1 MGNDSNHY
9 STEFIE
15 SGNFKI
21 SRADRRIL
29 SAYLGTCVGV
39 TLADRKTGVG
49 GLYHILLPEP
59 TGSTDI
65 YDELN
70 YASTG
75 IPIFLRKMYESGAK
89 KENLEASLAGGALVG
104 PVSHNDLN
112 LDIGGRTHQVISD
125 ILHQEGIPI
134 IKSETGGFFSCR
146 LNLDLETLGTSVEPI
161 GKYKNGTNKTIYK
174 PSKESIDF
182 AIQKTRPIP
191 QIAMK
196 VIRMLR
202 SDDYSIKEISNEIR
216 QDQVI
221 SARVIHVS
229 NSAFASPVR
238 RIDSIDKAIMMLGE
252 KLVVQLVVSTCME
265 MFYKEYEGGYS
276 LCKGG
281 LFQHALGTGLV
292 AEELAKITG
301 KASSE
306 VAYTAGLLH
315 DIGKVVLDQ
324 LVEMALP
331 FFYRGVYEEGVELID
346 IEDKVFGVKHTE
358 VGGRLA
364 DLWNIPDNLKDAILH
379 HHEPE
384 RAEIDPELTCIIN
397 VANVMMSLFM
407 VGKIIEKNSV
417 LKLDTRLE
425 KIGLKLDNFTK
436 IVDSIPWKKIND
448 MMLT

>member
-1 MGNDSNHY
+1 MENDSSHY
-9 STEFIE
+9 TTKFIE
-15 SGNFKI
+15 SGNFQV
-21 SRADRRIL
+21 SRSERSFL
-29 SAYLGTCVGV
+29 SAYLGTCVGI
-39 TLADRKTGVG
+39 TLTDRKSGVG

-59 TGSTDI
+59 TGSTSV

-75 IPIFLRKMYESGAK
+75 MPQFLHTLLEAGAK
-89 KENLEASLAGGALVG
+89 KENLEASVAGGALVG
-104 PVSHNDLN
+104 PVSHSDLN

-125 ILHQEGIPI
+125 ILHREGIPI

-146 LNLDLETLGTSVEPI
+146 INLNLETFETTAEPI
-161 GKYKNGTNKTIYK
+161 GKMKEGINKTIYK

-202 SDDYSIKEISNEIR
+202 SDDYSIREISNEIR

-238 RIDSIDKAIMMLGE
+238 KIDSIDKAVLMLGE

-276 LCKGG
+276 MCKGG
-281 LFQHALGTGLV
+281 LYQHALGTGLV

-301 KASSE
+301 KATPE

-331 FFYRGVYEEGVELID
+331 FFYRGVYGEGVDLID
-346 IEDKVFGVKHTE
+346 IEDKVFGVKHTD

-364 DLWNIPDNLKDAILH
+364 DLWSIPENLKDAILH

-384 RAEIDPELTCIIN
+384 KAEIDPELTCIIN
-397 VANVMMSLFM
+397 IANVMMSLFM
-407 VGKIIEKNSV
+407 VGKIIERNSV
-417 LKLDTRLE
+417 LKLDINLA
-425 KIGLKLDNFTK
+425 KIGLKLENFTK

-448 MMLT
+448 MVLA